1 MSAVTPFANLKQVEA
16 VLADEGLDAVVAS
29 APENVT
35 YISGFWAMTHWIRRG
50 PQAYVFW
57 PREGRGEASII
68 CGTGTI
74 DLVADQD
81 IWIDKVRRFDYFAFE
96 GVGGADLPPVHR
108 RQVEILG
115 EPQFDGPVE
124 ALVDA
129 IRAAGLERGRIGV
142 DEIGM
147 TPQAMDRLRQALP
160 DLKIVPAFELMR
172 RMRSIKTPE
181 EVARLRR
188 ACNITEDCI
197 EASLAAA
204 HEGMTE
210 IEMARI
216 FNRVTVEN
224 DAVPVLGC
232 IGFGHRSALIN
243 AQPSDASLR
252 KGDLIRFD
260 VGGRYKHYRADIA
273 RIGVFGEP
281 TPQVRKAYDAL
292 RAGVEHAHEVIKP
305 GMRASELFDS
315 VMDTVHRAG
324 LPDYRRSHVGHGI
337 GIDGYDFPNLAPRS
351 DHVLEAGM
359 VICVET
365 PYYDFELGGLQ
376 VEDMIHVTRSGC
388 ESLMSRGSELRV
400 LSA

>member
-1 MSAVTPFANLKQVEA
+1 MSAVKPFSNLEQVEA
-16 VLADEGLDAVVAS
+16 VLAEESLDAVVAS

-57 PREGRGEASII
+57 PRAGRGEASII

-81 IWIDKVRRFDYFAFE
+81 VWVSKVRRFGYFAFE
-96 GVGGADLPPVHR
+96 GTDASEMPRVHR
-108 RQVEILG
+108 RQVELLQ
-115 EPQFDGPVE
+115 EPEFAGPVE

-147 TPQAMDRLRQALP
+147 TPQALERLGNELP
-160 DLKIVPAFELMR
+160 DLTIVPAFELMR
-172 RMRSIKTPE
+172 RMRRLKTPE
-181 EVARLRR
+181 EVFRLRR
-188 ACNITEDCI
+188 ACNIAEDCI

-204 HEGMTE
+204 HEGMS
-210 IEMARI
+210 EMEMSRV

-243 AQPSDASLR
+243 AQPSDAKLQR
-252 KGDLIRFD
+252 GDLIRFD
-260 VGGRYKHYRADIA
+260 VGGRYQHYRADIS

-281 TPQVRKAYDAL
+281 SVQVRKFYQAL
-292 RAGVEHAHEVIKP
+292 RNGVELAHEIIKP
-305 GMRASELFDS
+305 GMRASDLFNR
-315 VMDTVHRAG
+315 VMDAVHRSG
-324 LPDYRRSHVGHGI
+324 LPDYKRSHVGHGI
-337 GIDGYDFPNLAPRS
+337 GIDGYDLPSLSPDNDA
-351 DHVLEAGM
+351 VLEAGM

-365 PYYDFELGGLQ
+365 PYYDFGLGGLQ
-376 VEDMIHVTRSGC
+376 VEDMIHVTPTGC

-400 LSA
+400 LEP